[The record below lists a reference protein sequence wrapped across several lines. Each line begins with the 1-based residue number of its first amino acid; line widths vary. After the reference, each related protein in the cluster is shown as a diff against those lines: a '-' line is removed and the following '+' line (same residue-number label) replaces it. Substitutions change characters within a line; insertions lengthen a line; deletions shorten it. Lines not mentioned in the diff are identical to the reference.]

1 MRRRREESH
10 VGSHVTAQSSA
21 IGEGSGAE
29 FASTS
34 FHGGRRRRR
43 RRAGKVMVV
52 EDSSPFLLFFFRSF
66 LLLLGRVLWKLRS
79 FQDGRSAQR
88 RTRVLCIR

>member
-10 VGSHVTAQSSA
+10 VGSHVTPQSSA

-29 FASTS
+29 LASTS
-34 FHGGRRRRR
+34 FHGRRRRR

-88 RTRVLCIR
+88 RTRVLCLR